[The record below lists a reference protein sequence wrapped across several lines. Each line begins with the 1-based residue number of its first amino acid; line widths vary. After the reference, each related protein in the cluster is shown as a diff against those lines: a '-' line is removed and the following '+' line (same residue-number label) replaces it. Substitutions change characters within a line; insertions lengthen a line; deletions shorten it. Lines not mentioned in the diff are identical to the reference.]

1 MARAPS
7 EKPEGFNSC
16 PSCDAPAPPGA
27 RVCSTCGY
35 RFLEDRRPGRML
47 LAAAAVAALVAA
59 AVIVIPG
66 GDDGRTA
73 DAQKGRAPDRPR
85 VLTELLSEHPLSARE
100 AERRLEARCMSPGD
114 DDSCAVRCAV
124 REPRPAHAIRHCH
137 VGYPNGSQRKVVVL
151 LDARGR
157 ELLSEF

>member
-1 MARAPS
+1 M
-7 EKPEGFNSC
+7 NSC
-16 PSCDAPAPPGA
+16 PNCDAPASPGA
-27 RVCSTCGY
+27 RVCASCGY
-35 RFLEDRRPGRML
+35 RFLEDRRPGRAL
-47 LAAAAVAALVAA
+47 LAAAAVAAVVVA

-66 GDDGRTA
+66 GDD
-73 DAQKGRAPDRPR
+73 AQPPEVEKGRAPDRPR

-100 AERRLEARCMSPGD
+100 AERRLEARCMSPGA
-114 DDSCAVRCAV
+114 DDSAAVRCAVRCAV

-137 VGYPNGSQRKVVVL
+137 VGYPNGSQRQVVVL